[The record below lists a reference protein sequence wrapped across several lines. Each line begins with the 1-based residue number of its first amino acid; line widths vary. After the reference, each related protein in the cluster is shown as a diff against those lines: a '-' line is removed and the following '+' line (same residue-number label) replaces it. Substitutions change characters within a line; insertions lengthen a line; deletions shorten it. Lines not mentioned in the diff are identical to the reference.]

1 MTVKELISQLQQC
14 PEDAVV
20 CYTERSFITSTIAG
34 VKLCHE
40 IGSAPV
46 VFLLERPIQQV
57 KTP

>member
-1 MTVKELISQLQQC
+1 MTAKELISQLQQF

-20 CYTERSFITSTIAG
+20 CYTERSSMTSTIEG
-34 VKLCHE
+34 VKLFHE

-46 VFLLERPIQQV
+46 VFLSERPIQQV